1 MYSIMVMIKGVR
13 RPGEGLEEPEQCQQG
28 GWKGMEQLD
37 GAPQEAKQGRHTCR
51 ETAGW
56 GGEKPGW
63 EEEVDHPRPAR
74 WAAAPSGH
82 FLPLP
87 GPTRPSSPNQC
98 HLVGPNSVYSPDALH
113 LGSFVQSILKESS
126 PEYSLEGLMQKLK
139 LQYFGH
145 LMQKTD
151 SLDKTLIEKDGGQE
165 EKGATEED
173 EMVGWHHGPDG
184 HEFEQALGVGDGQGS
199 LACCSPWGHK
209 ELDTTE

>member
-1 MYSIMVMIKGVR
+1 MVMIKGVR

-98 HLVGPNSVYSPDALH
+98 HLVGPKSVYSPDD
-113 LGSFVQSILKESS
+113 VE
-126 PEYSLEGLMQKLK
+126 EGLSRSFSDCGGKPLFPSTSAGVEAG
-139 LQYFGH
+139 LYFC
-145 LMQKTD
+145 
-151 SLDKTLIEKDGGQE
+151 TL
-165 EKGATEED
+165 
-173 EMVGWHHGPDG
+173 
-184 HEFEQALGVGDGQGS
+184 
-199 LACCSPWGHK
+199 
-209 ELDTTE
+209 